1 MQAAINRGAADIGSV
16 FGSEGLK
23 TQAMAFEDN
32 RARINHGHEGYPRSG
47 VTCVRS
53 VVILPELNALNMN
66 QASSD
71 LPVKAEPSRLSTLA
85 DELVSLAP
93 IQAAQLLD
101 PLPDAEAATVL
112 AMLSPAVAEDI
123 MLAMGEDRRKT
134 VIAAAPLA
142 DSHQWTAN
150 FTYPDDSIGR
160 LMEPPRAVFRP
171 DLTVAETTERIREL
185 VKNVFVTYGFVVDG
199 AGVLLGVVAM
209 RDLLLADRNSRID
222 SVMLTNPFSL
232 RPDLDA
238 IDAMKLVVN
247 HHFPVYPVCDAG
259 GRLVGIV
266 RGRTLFE
273 QHAYEI
279 SAQVGAMVGVEK
291 EERLSTPWN
300 TSLKYRHPWLQLN
313 LLTAFIA
320 AGVVGYF
327 QDTIDQLVVLA
338 VFLPVLAGQSGNTGC
353 QALAVTLRG
362 MTLGELK
369 PGRERQ
375 LVMKEGLLGLLNGA
389 FVGVTAGL
397 GMFVVATL
405 QSNDKAPILGFVVF
419 LAMIGSCVVS
429 GLSGALI
436 PLTLKRLGL
445 DPATA
450 SSIFLTTATDV
461 ASMGLFLSLARFL
474 VL

>member
-1 MQAAINRGAADIGSV
+1 
-16 FGSEGLK
+16 
-23 TQAMAFEDN
+23 
-32 RARINHGHEGYPRSG
+32 
-47 VTCVRS
+47 
-53 VVILPELNALNMN
+53 MN
-66 QASSD
+66 QAPPD
-71 LPVKAEPSRLSTLA
+71 LPVTTAPTRLSSIA
-85 DELVSLAP
+85 AEIVPLAP
-93 IQAAQLLD
+93 SQAAELLD
-101 PLPDAEAATVL
+101 PLLDAEAAAVL
-112 AMLSPAVAEDI
+112 AILSPAVAEDV
-123 MLAMGEDRRKT
+123 MLAMGEERRRA

-142 DSHQWTAN
+142 DSNQWTAN
-150 FTYPDDSIGR
+150 FTYPDDSVGR

-171 DLTVAETTERIREL
+171 ELNVAQTIERIREL
-185 VKNVFVTYGFVVDG
+185 VKNVFVTYGFVVD
-199 AGVLLGVVAM
+199 ASGVLLGVVAM
-209 RDLLLADRNSRID
+209 RDLLLADKDASLE
-222 SVMLTNPFSL
+222 SVMLRNPFSL
-232 RPDLDA
+232 PPELDA
-238 IDAMKLVVN
+238 IKAMKLVVN
-247 HHFPVYPVCDAG
+247 HHFPVYPVCDRG

-273 QHAYEI
+273 QQAYEI

-300 TSLKYRHPWLQLN
+300 TSLRYRHPWLQLN

-327 QDTIDQLVVLA
+327 QDTIDELVVLA

-369 PGRERQ
+369 AGRERI

-389 FVGVTAGL
+389 LVGVTAGL

-405 QSNDKAPILGFVVF
+405 QSNEKALLLAFVVF

-436 PLTLKRLGL
+436 PLTLKRLGA

-474 VL
+474 IL